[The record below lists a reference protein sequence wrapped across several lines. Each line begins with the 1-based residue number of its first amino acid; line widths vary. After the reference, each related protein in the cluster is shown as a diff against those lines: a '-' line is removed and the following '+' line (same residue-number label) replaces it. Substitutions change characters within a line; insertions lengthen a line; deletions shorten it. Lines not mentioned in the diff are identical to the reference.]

1 MIKNED
7 GLVKCLTEKG
17 NVRWLS
23 EHLAIDAKLLNSIG
37 LIVAPSPKRM
47 DAIIKPIEEKELE
60 VAQDASA
67 VKKRQYTK
75 NK

>member
-23 EHLAIDAKLLNSIG
+23 EHLAIDTKLLNSIG

-47 DAIIKPIEEKELE
+47 DAIIEPIEEKELE
-60 VAQDASA
+60 VAQDVSA